1 MRIILDTNILISGSF
16 FRGIPSRILDAC
28 VDGQFEL
35 VMSPEI
41 LDEYRRVG
49 EEFSGQRPNEDFDA
63 LLGVLLARAI
73 IVEPK
78 PLSRPVCRDP
88 DDDKFLACAQLG
100 RALVIV
106 SGDKDLLAVP
116 NDFEFE
122 ILTARAFMT
131 KYMTGKKA

>member
-1 MRIILDTNILISGSF
+1 MRIVLDTNILISGSF

-28 VDGQFEL
+28 VDGLFNIVVSQ
-35 VMSPEI
+35 EI

-49 EEFSGQRPNEDFDA
+49 EEFSGHRPNDDFNA
-63 LLGVLLARAI
+63 LLAVLLARAVV
-73 IVEPK
+73 VEPGRLD
-78 PLSRPVCRDP
+78 PPVCRDP

-100 RALVIV
+100 RAVVIV

-116 NDFEFE
+116 KEFGLE

-131 KYMTGKKA
+131 KYMQGKKA